1 MTLLKNALKYDKCS
15 LQELRQFVTDRKIP
29 FKYTHAQSH
38 TKKSRTKKEKYERR
52 KLVAALQRGD
62 ATATFRLLDL
72 PPELRDEVYHHFF
85 MNQDMRYC
93 YHFSKDGMVVDD
105 LQRVPEQI
113 RGEMSAVFN
122 AVLQLRGLREKK
134 FEGVPSSEDIRVGP
148 NLELYLGTGFSS
160 LVWSVRMPEL
170 LQVYGP
176 NLNPCLIDRP
186 TDRVVDIKP
195 QFRFLTSRMR
205 SLLPATHFAPK
216 LHVIFSSRDI
226 LS

>member
-93 YHFSKDGMVVDD
+93 YHFSKDGMIVDD

-134 FEGVPSSEDIRVGP
+134 FEGVPSSEDICTGA
-148 NLELYLGTGFSS
+148 NLELFLGTGLSS
-160 LVWSVRMPEL
+160 LVWTIQVPKL
-170 LQVYGP
+170 LKVYCP
-176 NLNPCLIDRP
+176 NL
-186 TDRVVDIKP
+186 T
-195 QFRFLTSRMR
+195 FLFNER
-205 SLLPATHFAPK
+205 SH
-216 LHVIFSSRDI
+216 
-226 LS
+226 